1 MVKANVLRFL
11 QFRGMFGQS
20 IHTSRL
26 GEDGFHLERV
36 GPLDDGGL
44 GFRHPTRSSERV
56 ANFSVSWVFQ
66 VAFLGVG
73 IRTTAMANR
82 IKPKA

>member
-1 MVKANVLRFL
+1 
-11 QFRGMFGQS
+11 
-20 IHTSRL
+20 
-26 GEDGFHLERV
+26 V